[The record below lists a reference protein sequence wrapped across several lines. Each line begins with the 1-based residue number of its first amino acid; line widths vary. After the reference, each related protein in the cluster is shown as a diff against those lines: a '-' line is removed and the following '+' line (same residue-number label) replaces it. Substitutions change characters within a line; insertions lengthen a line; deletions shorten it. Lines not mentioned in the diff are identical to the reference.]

1 MITRDMNPVHTVGI
15 LVADLFE
22 DLEFWS
28 VAMRV
33 REEGYRV
40 LVIGTKAG
48 ETYTSKSGGLEAT
61 SEIAAYP

>member
-1 MITRDMNPVHTVGI
+1 MSSTSNAVKLPVGM

-28 VAMRV
+28 LAMRV
-33 REEGYRV
+33 REAGFKV

-48 ETYTSKSGGLEAT
+48 ETYKQVRRS
-61 SEIAAYP
+61 YRY